1 MPRPARAGL
10 GVDDNYSTQSQL
22 GAQRDALLQLQE
34 APQPQLGPQ
43 AHCAAWGWQL
53 QDGAVLSLRSLFM
66 GFSGGWFD

>member
-53 QDGAVLSLRSLFM
+53 
-66 GFSGGWFD
+66 